1 VLPPG
6 VNDPELLELDEL
18 LELEPDDDELDD
30 EELDDELDDE
40 DADDDEDE
48 LELLEL
54 DPPPVVGAAGESP
67 HAALN
72 PAAARNVPCDNSI
85 RKSRRA
91 FSVASRSSRS

>member
-1 VLPPG
+1 MLPPG

-18 LELEPDDDELDD
+18 LELEPDDD
-30 EELDDELDDE
+30 ELDDELDDE